1 MRQLF
6 ARSNAPSRAR
16 TDSVDP
22 DTARVV
28 AALRDP
34 KTFAALFDA
43 YWDPIFKF
51 CYYHIGDWHQAE
63 DAASEIFVKALANL
77 KNFDPTV
84 TGTTFRA
91 WLYGIARNVVVTGYR
106 KTSRQP
112 QDSLDDGIGLIASAQ
127 SVEELVIA
135 AEQHAELRALLE
147 SLPDDQRQLL
157 ELRLAGLN
165 AAEIGRALG
174 RSHESV
180 RKAQSRAI
188 IGLRDALNRQQRESI
203 PLDGK
208 RNG

>member
-1 MRQLF
+1 
-6 ARSNAPSRAR
+6 
-16 TDSVDP
+16 
-22 DTARVV
+22 
-28 AALRDP
+28 
-34 KTFAALFDA
+34 
-43 YWDPIFKF
+43 
-51 CYYHIGDWHQAE
+51 
-63 DAASEIFVKALANL
+63 
-77 KNFDPTV
+77 
-84 TGTTFRA
+84 
-91 WLYGIARNVVVTGYR
+91 VVTGYR

-112 QDSLDDGIGLIASAQ
+112 QESLDDGIGLIASAQ

-135 AEQHAELRALLE
+135 AEQHAELRALLD

-165 AAEIGRALG
+165 AAEIGRTLG

-188 IGLRDALNRQQRESI
+188 IGLRDALNRQQRQSN